1 VTEEAPAIARIR
13 AIFAEMVA
21 AGYRAEM
28 VEGASDEEI
37 DAVAA
42 AQGVAVVPAAMREI
56 LRIMGRRPGL
66 LMAATLFGV
75 ETADPEVKEG
85 AGWCLEEADE
95 RGLPHGIRDPAGM
108 LVIAAAHPE
117 SYSVIDGSDLAEPD
131 PPVWVLVESGEVR
144 RSRDSVTHWFAM
156 VAEGLFDTKRRLADM
171 RALGCPDLLREPYFR
186 W

>member
-1 VTEEAPAIARIR
+1 MSAAVARIR

-21 AGYRAEM
+21 AGYRAEK

-42 AQGVAVVPAAMREI
+42 AQGVPMVPAAVREI

-66 LMAATLFGV
+66 LMAGSVFGV
-75 ETADPEVKEG
+75 ATADPELKQG
-85 AGWCLEEADE
+85 AGWCLEEAE
-95 RGLPHGIRDPAGM
+95 EQGIPHGMRDPAGL
-108 LVIAAAHPE
+108 LVISAAHPE
-117 SYSVIDGSDLAEPD
+117 SYVVIDGSDLAEPD

-144 RSRDSVTHWFAM
+144 KRRDSVTQWFEK
-156 VAEGLFDTKRRLADM
+156 VGEGLVETRNRLAD
-171 RALGCPDLLREPYFR
+171 RRRRGRPDLAREAYFR

>member
-1 VTEEAPAIARIR
+1 MTPEAAAVARIR
-13 AIFAEMVA
+13 AIFDEMVA
-21 AGYRAEM
+21 AGYRAEK

-42 AQGVAVVPAAMREI
+42 AQGVPMVPAAMREI
-56 LRIMGRRPGL
+56 LRIMGSRPGL
-66 LMAATLFGV
+66 LMAGTLFGV
-75 ETADPEVKEG
+75 ETADPEIKEG

-95 RGLPHGIRDPAGM
+95 RGTPHGMRDPAGM

-131 PPVWVLVESGEVR
+131 PPVWVLVESGEVW
-144 RSRDSVTHWFAM
+144 RSRDSVTQWFAT
-156 VAEGLFDTKRRLADM
+156 VGEGLVETKRRLADM
-171 RALGCPDLLREPYFR
+171 RARGRPDLLREPYFR